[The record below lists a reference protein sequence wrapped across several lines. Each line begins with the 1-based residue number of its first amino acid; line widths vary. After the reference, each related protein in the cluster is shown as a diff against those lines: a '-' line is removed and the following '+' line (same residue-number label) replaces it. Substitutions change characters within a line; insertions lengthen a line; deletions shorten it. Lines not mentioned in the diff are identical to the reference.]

1 MKILAPDGWHF
12 LLAPRSKRF
21 ALLSI
26 EKPKLVDVCVRASRT
41 LRAMWPAVASVKV
54 RLSEHTHRVEEAAA
68 KTDSALDLA
77 LKVHQQCRE
86 ERQRLEAKQLSLQA
100 RRDELTNLNGNV
112 AATGGDKLKLNVG
125 GANVTAL
132 RETLTIFPDSK
143 LAALFSGRWDKKLQR
158 DGKGRIFLDLNP
170 VCFKKILD
178 CLKLFKIGRS
188 PDVPP
193 PLPSIP
199 RELREAYLRQVAFL
213 GLSEPLELD
222 LDRAFSLDSFVIVHP
237 ALCAGH
243 IRESVRAEASTMK
256 RRIAEWL
263 IAAAPADPSVPYP
276 PRADLIYRASAQG
289 WSSAAFNA
297 TIRNKSATLI
307 LAKSEGGHVFGG
319 YAAAPWAANNTQVQ
333 APGAFLFAL
342 KCAAKLPPLK
352 LPLLNEAEP
361 GALNMNS
368 QQAIFGGR
376 TLDLSFGSPTRTGG
390 NLMLGTSNL
399 GGTFACPDGVDGQTM
414 LTGSVSHPHFPP
426 SPPSPPPPPPHTCV
440 IAGMRACQ
448 PPRAVALRPMIAL
461 LLQPRRVSP
470 PPRCR
475 LTRR

>member
-1 MKILAPDGWHF
+1 MHQIRLPDGTSC
-12 LLAPRSKRF
+12 LLRDRS
-21 ALLSI
+21 ALRLVSI

-41 LRAMWPAVASVKV
+41 LRAMSWPAVASVKV
-54 RLSEHTHRVEEAAA
+54 RLNEHSHRIEEAAA

-222 LDRAFSLDSFVIVHP
+222 LDRAFYLNSIVIAH
-237 ALCAGH
+237 
-243 IRESVRAEASTMK
+243 RESVRAEASAMK

-414 LTGSVSHPHFPP
+414 LTGSVSCPHFPP
-426 SPPSPPPPPPHTCV
+426 SPPSPPPPPNTR
-440 IAGMRACQ
+440 ASLRACGH
-448 PPRAVALRPMIAL
+448 ASL
-461 LLQPRRVSP
+461 LAPSRSDR
-470 PPRCR
+470 
-475 LTRR
+475 